1 MDKLA
6 QSKRQTGRGLLNKMR
21 EVVNKPGGYL
31 EGIFKPELD
40 RVMTALADLD
50 DRIRSEITGTKIGKA
65 EEPAI
70 KMSGKDLLKESR
82 KAFNRR
88 EYMTG
93 ISDLA
98 MFHKKLQTMTNEI
111 NKFFV
116 DVNKIHHKFLFQGV
130 NDEKL
135 KQLREHMEPKAASLV
150 ADQLLKE
157 AGLIDEIVNIVSKRG
172 RGLAAWEKKY
182 PKETK
187 ALREG
192 GLKMLDQADAL
203 LESSISSLKEMATA
217 RAIRRPDD
225 YMDAANK
232 MKANFNKFD
241 AAFKAYYNTAVS
253 PWMKI
258 KDEIDRQ
265 QQAAQPTTEVAPT
278 GPQPGQTE
286 LGAAPPPSGPPGGPA
301 PSTPLSGIPAPGG
314 GFVTVPPSQFGQ
326 KPTPAPASTPA
337 PAEEAAPDTQ
347 KTPPPAMDEPPV
359 KMRVAPQVNP
369 PKVRVAHS
377 KFYASLESMSD
388 EDPRILAS
396 YIAKY
401 AKSIQGEDPETA
413 IKLFSI
419 VKQLKG

>member
-1 MDKLA
+1 MDKFA

-40 RVMTALADLD
+40 RVMTALGDLD

-65 EEPAI
+65 DEPAI

-93 ISDLA
+93 VSDLA

-135 KQLREHMEPKAASLV
+135 KQLREHMEPKAASLI

-192 GLKMLDQADAL
+192 GVKMLDQADVL
-203 LESSISSLKEMATA
+203 LEGVIVSLKEMATA

-225 YMDAANK
+225 YMDSANK
-232 MKANFNKFD
+232 MKSNFNKFD
-241 AAFKAYYNTAVS
+241 AAFKAYYSTAVS

-258 KDEIDRQ
+258 KDEIDKQ
-265 QQAAQPTTEVAPT
+265 QEALKPAPTPTPT
-278 GPQPGQTE
+278 GPQPGQVE
-286 LGAAPPPSGPPGGPA
+286 FGAPPSQPPQGPPPSGGM
-301 PSTPLSGIPAPGG
+301 
-314 GFVTVPPSQFGQ
+314 
-326 KPTPAPASTPA
+326 PAPAPMSAPPATGPQQTPPK
-337 PAEEAAPDTQ
+337 PALQLVPEDDAPDTL
-347 KTPPPAMDEPPV
+347 KTPPMEPPV
-359 KMRVAPQVNP
+359 KVRVAPVNP
-369 PKVRVAHS
+369 PRVRVNHEQ
-377 KFYASLESMSD
+377 FYDSLESMSN
-388 EDPRILAS
+388 EDPRILCG

-401 AKSIQGEDPETA
+401 AKAIQGDDPETA